1 MSLLTIKENSFID
14 NRTLGD
20 IADPKDEAIIFSCK
34 TVEIGNMEKE
44 INNINLKKATINNS
58 NPPKI

>member
-20 IADPKDEAIIFSCK
+20 IADPKDEATNEYKFHPSIF
-34 TVEIGNMEKE
+34 
-44 INNINLKKATINNS
+44 LFKKI
-58 NPPKI
+58 KK